1 MEIFKSLCWGDLPH
15 SNDKN
20 RNPSPPPP
28 HTKKQKNAEHLAN
41 KKELLKISDMTA
53 KLKNSIEVLENKV
66 EENSQ
71 GVKQIGKMTDGKF
84 REKT

>member
-1 MEIFKSLCWGDLPH
+1 MEIFKSLCWGGLPH

-20 RNPSPPPP
+20 RNP
-28 HTKKQKNAEHLAN
+28 HTHTQKKQKNAEHLAN

>member
-1 MEIFKSLCWGDLPH
+1 MEIFKSLCWGGLPH

-20 RNPSPPPP
+20 RNPSPHT